1 MNSTVIIYDG
11 NCRFCREAVSFLKP
25 VNLQKEIRF
34 LSSSDNAARE
44 YIKNRGID
52 ENLSEKTV
60 IMVDNDIVYTRS
72 TAVIKALQRKGGLWS
87 SAGILMII
95 PRFLRNS
102 VYNIIAS
109 MR

>member
-11 NCRFCREAVSFLKP
+11 NCRFCRNAVSFLKP
-25 VNLQKEIRF
+25 VNLQKEIQF
-34 LSSSDNAARE
+34 ISSSDNAARE
-44 YIKNRGID
+44 YLKNKGID
-52 ENLSEKTV
+52 EKLSEKSV
-60 IMVDNDIVYTRS
+60 IMVDNDKVYTRS

-87 SAGILMII
+87 LTGILIII
-95 PRFLRNS
+95 PRFFRNT